1 VTELAFLTIAKASNL
16 IATRK
21 LSPVELT
28 EAYLARIEALDHL
41 LDSFVTLTAA
51 RARAEAK
58 TAEATIMA
66 TGPVSR
72 MHGIPYCLKDI
83 YETAGIRTT
92 AMSKLL
98 ADNIPTRDSCCQ
110 EKLVAS
116 GGVLLGKNA
125 TWEFAHGGPSWDIL
139 FPPARNPWNPAHSP
153 AGSSSGSGAAV
164 AAGFAPATLGS
175 DTGGS
180 IRGPAAACGIAGL
193 KPTYGLVSRRG
204 VIPNCFS
211 HDHAGPLAWTSEDLA
226 ILMQIIAGHDPED
239 PGSANVPI
247 PDYTAALTGDVK
259 GLTIGVPTS
268 WLEEDPLKPATKA
281 AFEAA
286 LEVFRGLGC
295 SVRPVK
301 LPPLRQFDDAKKTIA
316 VAELFAIHGKDL
328 RTRPNLFG
336 ASLRYRIIAGG
347 LVRAEEYINAM
358 RMRTDLARAM
368 QAVMATVD
376 VLMLPTGEPAGKLE
390 PVPPSS
396 LFTRSSFTTPFNV
409 GGNPAL
415 SVCSGFADNGLP
427 FSLQIAGRLFDDAT
441 VLRVGDAYESHALA
455 QTAAGS
461 GGAGDGV
468 TRHAS
473 CRRASH

>member
-1 VTELAFLTIAKASNL
+1 VTDLAFLSITEAARL
-16 IATRK
+16 IATRQ

-28 EAYLARIEALDHL
+28 EAYLTRIEALDHL
-41 LDSFVTLTAA
+41 LDSFVTLTAE

-58 TAEATIMA
+58 AAEATIMA
-66 TGPVSR
+66 SGPISR

-98 ADNIPTRDSCCQ
+98 ADNVPTRDSFCQ
-110 EKLVAS
+110 EKLVAA

-139 FPPARNPWNPAHSP
+139 FPPARNPWNRAYSP
-153 AGSSSGSGAAV
+153 AGSSSGSATAV

-180 IRGPAAACGIAGL
+180 IRGPAAACGISGL

-226 ILMQIIAGHDPED
+226 ILMQIISGHDPED
-239 PGSANVPI
+239 PGSANVPV
-247 PDYTAALTGDVK
+247 PDFTAALTGDVK
-259 GLTIGVPTS
+259 GIVIGVPVS
-268 WLEEDPLKPATKA
+268 WLEEDDPPKPATKA
-281 AFEAA
+281 AFDAA

-316 VAELFAIHGKDL
+316 VAELFTIHAKDL
-328 RTRPNLFG
+328 RSRPEMFG

-368 QAVMATVD
+368 QGVMETVD
-376 VLMLPTGEPAGKLE
+376 VVMLPTSEPAGKLE

-415 SVCSGFADNGLP
+415 SVCCGFAENGMP
-427 FSLQIAGRLFDDAT
+427 FSLQIAGQLFDDAT
-441 VLRVGDAYESHALA
+441 VLRVGDAYEKATPWRNQRPFLA
-455 QTAAGS
+455 VTETA
-461 GGAGDGV
+461 
-468 TRHAS
+468 
-473 CRRASH
+473 

>member
-1 VTELAFLTIAKASNL
+1 MQELPFLTIAEASTL
-16 IATRK
+16 IASRQ

-28 EAYLARIEALDHL
+28 EAYLTRIEALDHR
-41 LDSFVTLTAA
+41 LDSFVTLTAD

-58 TAEATIMA
+58 AAEATIMA
-66 TGPVSR
+66 SGPISR
-72 MHGIPYCLKDI
+72 LHGIPYCLKDI
-83 YETAGIRTT
+83 FETAGIRTT

-98 ADNIPTRDSCCQ
+98 ATNVPTRDSFCQ
-110 EKLVAS
+110 KKLVAA
-116 GGVLLGKNA
+116 GGVLLGKTA
-125 TWEFAHGGPSWDIL
+125 TWEFAHGGPSWDVL
-139 FPPARNPWNPAHSP
+139 FPPARNPWNTAYSP
-153 AGSSSGSGAAV
+153 AGSSSGSGAAI

-211 HDHAGPLAWTSEDLA
+211 HDHAGPLAWTSEDIA
-226 ILMQIIAGHDPED
+226 ILMQAIAGHDPED
-239 PGSANVPI
+239 PGSAKVPI

-259 GLTIGVPTS
+259 GLVIGVPES
-268 WLEEDPLKPATKA
+268 WLQEAATTPATLA

-301 LPPLRQFDDAKKTIA
+301 LPPLQQFDDAKKTIA

-328 RTRPNLFG
+328 RTHPELFG
-336 ASLRYRIIAGG
+336 ASLRFRIIAGG

-358 RMRTDLARAM
+358 RLRTDLARAM
-368 QAVMATVD
+368 QTVMETVD
-376 VLMLPTGEPAGKLE
+376 VLMLPTAEPAGKLE

-396 LFTRSSFTTPFNV
+396 LFTRASFTTPFNV

-415 SVCSGFADNGLP
+415 SVCCGFAENGMP

-441 VLRVGDAYESHALA
+441 VLRVGDAYEKATPWRARRPELA
-455 QTAAGS
+455 VTETA
-461 GGAGDGV
+461 
-468 TRHAS
+468 
-473 CRRASH
+473 

>member
-1 VTELAFLTIAKASNL
+1 MSDLAFLTIAEASNL

-41 LDSFVTLTAA
+41 LDSFVTLTAE
-51 RARAEAK
+51 RARAEARE
-58 TAEATIMA
+58 AEATIMA
-66 TGPVSR
+66 GGPVSR

-98 ADNIPTRDSCCQ
+98 ADNVPTRDSFCQ
-110 EKLVAS
+110 EKLIAA

-125 TWEFAHGGPSWDIL
+125 TWEFAHGGPSWDVL

-153 AGSSSGSGAAV
+153 AGSSSGSGAAI

-204 VIPNCFS
+204 VLPNCFS
-211 HDHAGPLAWTSEDLA
+211 HDHAGPLAWTSQDLA
-226 ILMQIIAGHDPED
+226 ILMQVIAGHDPED
-239 PGSANVPI
+239 PGSAKVAI
-247 PDYTAALTGDVK
+247 PDYTAALTGDLK
-259 GLTIGVPTS
+259 GLVIGVPVA
-268 WLEEDPLKPATKA
+268 WLEDEDPPAPETKA
-281 AFEAA
+281 AFDAA

-316 VAELFAIHGKDL
+316 VAELFTIHGKDL
-328 RTRPNLFG
+328 RTRPELFG

-368 QAVMATVD
+368 QDVMATVD
-376 VLMLPTGEPAGKLE
+376 VLMLPTAEPAGKLE
-390 PVPPSS
+390 PIPPSS

-415 SVCSGFADNGLP
+415 SVCSGFAENGLP
-427 FSLQIAGRLFDDAT
+427 FSLQIAGKLFDDAT
-441 VLRVGDAYESHALA
+441 VLRVGDAYEKATPWRRKRPVLA
-455 QTAAGS
+455 MAETA
-461 GGAGDGV
+461 
-468 TRHAS
+468 
-473 CRRASH
+473 